1 MKAFVTG
8 ITGFAGTHL
17 AEHLLASGDVLL
29 GCSRDGRWK
38 AHTPDALRSL
48 PVLAWDVASAISE
61 ESRRALAAFEPDC
74 LFHLA
79 AVSVPRECGTEEPTS
94 YAWEANVQ
102 GTQAVLRLAA
112 SLSRRPRVLLV
123 SSCHVYAPVSRQ
135 RPTVAED
142 APTGP
147 TAGYGKTKLAAE
159 AALLRAV
166 TEEGLDAVI
175 ARAFQHAGP
184 RQDARLAL
192 SEWCRQLLAP
202 EADAVR
208 VRSLDSYFDISD
220 VRDVVRAY
228 RLLSDPRPRRRDL
241 QRRQRRLPEERR
253 PAGPAA
259 DADGLP
265 PSRDRNDLGG
275 DPATHRRRD
284 ATLPSHALAAA
295 GPHHA
300 DSCGYGSL
308 LAVAGRAAQLAKSA
322 S

>member
-48 PVLAWDVASAISE
+48 PVLAWDVASEISD
-61 ESRRALAAFEPDC
+61 ESRRALAAYKPDC

-79 AVSVPRECGTEEPTS
+79 AVSVPRECGAEEPTS

-112 SLSRRPRVLLV
+112 SLPRRPRLLLV

-135 RPTVAED
+135 RPRVAED

-166 TEEGLDAVI
+166 TEDGLDAVI

-228 RLLSDPRPRRRDL
+228 RLLAIHGCAGEIYNVGSGVCRRSGDL
-241 QRRQRRLPEERR
+241 LAQLQTLTDCRLPVVETTSGVIQQ
-253 PAGPAA
+253 PIA
-259 DADGLP
+259 DATRLCQ
-265 PSRDRNDLGG
+265 
-275 DPATHRRRD
+275 ATRWQPQVPIMQ
-284 ATLPSHALAAA
+284 TLADTVSFWRSLAGHGAMQA
-295 GPHHA
+295 F
-300 DSCGYGSL
+300 
-308 LAVAGRAAQLAKSA
+308 
-322 S
+322 